1 MVLIMLLDK
10 PMPQNVD
17 AERALVGIMLQY
29 ANKIPFIMDKVR
41 PEMFYKSDN
50 QKIYQAIM
58 DLWTANKP
66 VDQITVKAALSKTD
80 FKNFEVYAIECIDS
94 VPSGEAWET
103 YSDLVIECYKK
114 RQIIIHGA
122 SLIKSAQ
129 DGTPAAEIIDS
140 FSDSMIKLQ
149 TNKDEISMAEKM
161 HEINDLIESKENDD
175 PIIGIPSGIEDL
187 DVVIGGFQ
195 RKRLIVIAARPGIGK
210 TSLAV
215 TITRNALKH
224 GRKVGFFSFEMTD
237 LEILSRI
244 VAQEGRINSQAIENG
259 TIRFNQSKMDKYVTA
274 AGYVNSYIKNMYFD
288 EFSRDIVS
296 LKAKAKSWQLKHGLD
311 LICIDYLQLMSIPI
325 TGNVSEA
332 IGYVTQNLKHLAKEI
347 NVPVI
352 LLSQLN
358 RDSAREDRE
367 PQLHDLRSS
376 GSIEQDANQCVFI
389 HAKKG
394 DPPEYWLLVKKNRH
408 GHKRD
413 VRVEFVP
420 ESTLFLDMPKEYQKL
435 PF

>member
-1 MVLIMLLDK
+1 MLLDK
-10 PMPQNVD
+10 VPPNNPD
-17 AERALVGIMLQY
+17 AERALIGIMLQY
-29 ANKIPFIMDKVR
+29 ANKIPFIMDKLR
-41 PEMFYKSDN
+41 TEMFYKTDN
-50 QKIYQAIM
+50 QKIYQAVM
-58 DLWTANKP
+58 DLWTRNKP
-66 VDQITVKAALSKTD
+66 VDQITVKAELSKSD
-80 FKNFEVYAIECIDS
+80 IKNFDSYAIECIDS
-94 VPSGEAWET
+94 VPSGESWGQ
-103 YSDLVIECYKK
+103 YCDLVIECYKK
-114 RQIIIHGA
+114 REIILHGA

-140 FSDSMIKLQ
+140 FSDRMIKLQ
-149 TNKDEISMAEKM
+149 TNKDEVSMAEKM
-161 HEINDLIESKENDD
+161 HEVNEMIETKETDD
-175 PIIGIPSGIEDL
+175 PVIGIPSGLEDL

-215 TITRNALKH
+215 NVMRNALGL

-237 LEILSRI
+237 TEILCR
-244 VAQEGRINSQAIENG
+244 VLAQEARVNSQSIENG
-259 TIRFNQSKMDKYVTA
+259 TIRFNMQAMDKYAKA
-274 AGYVNSYIKNMYFD
+274 AGIVNGYIKNMYFD

-296 LKAKAKSWQLKHGLD
+296 LKAKSKSWQLKHGVD
-311 LICIDYLQLMSIPI
+311 MICIDYLQLMSIPQ
-325 TGNVSEA
+325 TGNVSES
-332 IGYVTQNLKHLAKEI
+332 IGYVTQNLKHLAKELNI
-347 NVPVI
+347 PII

-376 GSIEQDANQCVFI
+376 GSIEQDANQAIFI

-413 VRVEFVP
+413 IRVEFVP
-420 ESTLFLDMPKEYQKL
+420 ESTLFLDEQKNYYKL